1 MFLFLH
7 ETQFSGYADDNT
19 PLVAKHNMPDAI
31 SALEKIGEQFLIW
44 FSDNQIKLSTDKCH
58 LLNTDKCHL
67 LMNTQDQNFMKIGKL
82 LGITFD
88 GKL

>member
-1 MFLFLH
+1 MFLFFH
-7 ETQFSGYADDNT
+7 EAQFSGYADDNT
-19 PLVAKHNMPDAI
+19 PLVARHNIPDAI

-58 LLNTDKCHL
+58 LLCAKD
-67 LMNTQDQNFMKIGKL
+67 MQDQNFMNIGKL

-88 GKL
+88 GKYNLSTT

>member
-7 ETQFSGYADDNT
+7 EAQFSGYADDNT
-19 PLVAKHNMPDAI
+19 PLVARHNIPDAI

-58 LLNTDKCHL
+58 LLCAKD
-67 LMNTQDQNFMKIGKL
+67 MQDQKFMKIGKL

>member
-1 MFLFLH
+1 MFPFLH

-58 LLNTDKCHL
+58 LLCAID
-67 LMNTQDQNFMKIGKL
+67 TQDQNFMKIEKL